1 MFKPVALALL
11 LVPLFTQAHTF
22 LIKPDNA
29 TANPDEPLQFSVLMT
44 EKLFQGERLLDPE
57 QVEVHL
63 LQNGKTTPLNLEAD
77 ETAKALRGEAA
88 APTGDALLVAR
99 AAPRYR
105 PIDKKEKTDD
115 PAKMLRIENFSK
127 ALINPATDGVAYHA
141 RSGDRLELIALDNP
155 ASLSASKPMRVQVLF
170 EGEPLPGKVQAL
182 SPGRER
188 IVAETDAE
196 GIASLTLPT
205 AGVWIVRSSHHREE
219 ADARSARYEA
229 SANLVFAID

>member
-11 LVPLFTQAHTF
+11 LVPLSTQAHTF
-22 LIKPDNA
+22 LVKSDSV
-29 TANPDEPLQFSVLMT
+29 TANPGEPLRFSVLMT
-44 EKLFQGERLLDPE
+44 EKLFQGERLLDPR
-57 QVEVHL
+57 QVEVQL
-63 LQNGKTTPLNLEAD
+63 LQDGKTTPLKLEAD

-88 APTGDALLVAR
+88 APIGDALLVAR

-115 PAKMLRIENFSK
+115 PAKMLRIESFSK
-127 ALINPATDGVAYHA
+127 ALVNPAAGGDAYRT
-141 RSGDRLELIALDNP
+141 RSGDRLEVIALDNP
-155 ASLSASKPMRVQVLF
+155 ASLSAGKPLRVQVLF
-170 EGEPLPGKVQAL
+170 DGEPLAGKVQAL
-182 SPGRER
+182 SPEHQR

-205 AGVWIVRSSHHREE
+205 AGVWVVRSSHHRDE